1 MSADGGRRGDRRQT
15 TVVVSPGPIAPR
27 QRRATLLGVSG
38 SVLGQKMIV
47 EGAISAGRAPEGG
60 LVLSGVGVSAVHA
73 RFEMRDDL
81 LWVEDQGS
89 TNGTWV
95 NGLRIDGPTR
105 LNNDDL
111 IQIGTE
117 SFRFR
122 WADDVEVALYE
133 QLVREA
139 TRDPLTG
146 LRNRRHFFSE
156 LERDLGRAVRARRT
170 LSVLFV
176 DIDSFKAVND
186 QHGHAAGDDVLR
198 EVARRIEATIRT
210 TDVAAR
216 YGGEEFVVMLPD
228 TMLMDAHQVAE
239 RVRHVVKETPVS
251 VPGLTKH
258 VTVSIGVAELA
269 EVQPPPRLETP
280 EQTNEVITA
289 LLNLADRRLY
299 EAKSS
304 GRDRVKGW
312 G

>member
-1 MSADGGRRGDRRQT
+1 VLGQRVLIEDALVVGRAVESGLA
-15 TVVVSPGPIAPR
+15 VLGE
-27 QRRATLLGVSG
+27 GVSG
-38 SVLGQKMIV
+38 L
-47 EGAISAGRAPEGG
+47 
-60 LVLSGVGVSAVHA
+60 HA
-73 RFEMRDDL
+73 RFLLREDDL
-81 LWVEDQGS
+81 WLEDLNS

-95 NGLRIDGPTR
+95 NGHRIEAPVR
-105 LNNDDL
+105 LNDDDL
-111 IQIGTE
+111 IQIGAET
-117 SFRFR
+117 FRFR
-122 WADDVEVALYE
+122 WSDDVEVALYE

-186 QHGHAAGDDVLR
+186 QYGHAAGDDVLR

-280 EQTNEVITA
+280 EQTNEMITA